1 MYGRYSLVLLHT
13 ARIVQGLFS
22 MLWPDLPTGD
32 RLLRR
37 PASYWATLPAGVH
50 NNMNDEDEKTLE
62 RRSFLLL
69 VVFLAPIVAVAVVG
83 GYGFLVWFS
92 QLAFF
97 GAPGPAG

>member
-1 MYGRYSLVLLHT
+1 
-13 ARIVQGLFS
+13 
-22 MLWPDLPTGD
+22 
-32 RLLRR
+32 
-37 PASYWATLPAGVH
+37 
-50 NNMNDEDEKTLE
+50 MNDEDEKTLE